1 MSLAQRKQILFL
13 LLLAAIVLS
22 LLIFGVIE
30 HLNIPGLWHTI
41 THLTS
46 FSPDSWNHLG
56 P

>member
-1 MSLAQRKQILFL
+1 MSLAQSKQIIFL

-22 LLIFGVIE
+22 LLILGVVS

-46 FSPDSWNHLG
+46 FSPDSWNRYG